1 MLGFNDGKFRP
12 KSLKLLCYG
21 SYLFVYYYEVIC
33 INLVLFLFFN
43 DVVSGKLRYFF
54 GLTVVL
60 TFFLFLI
67 PNIDLIERMLLSDRE
82 SCGNI

>member
-1 MLGFNDGKFRP
+1 
-12 KSLKLLCYG
+12 
-21 SYLFVYYYEVIC
+21 
-33 INLVLFLFFN
+33 VLFLFFN

-67 PNIDLIERMLLSDRE
+67 PNIDLIELMLLSDRE
-82 SCGNI
+82 SGGNIGKFSLDF